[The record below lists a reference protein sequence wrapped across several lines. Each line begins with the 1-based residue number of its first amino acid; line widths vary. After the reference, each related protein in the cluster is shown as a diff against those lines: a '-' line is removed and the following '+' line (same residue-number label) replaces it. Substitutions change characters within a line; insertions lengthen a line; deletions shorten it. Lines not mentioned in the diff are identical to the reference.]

1 MGIGA
6 EIGSNRC
13 SAVDFELSFGDIF
26 ILFFLTLG
34 PLKAILPFAR
44 ATRRTEPA
52 FQRTVAWRAVA
63 IATVI
68 VLAVALLGPLVLTRW
83 HVSAPAI
90 SITGSI
96 ILFVQALRIIMQ
108 TPAGV
113 RGSAA
118 QQTNP
123 SPPSPAI
130 AVFPL
135 AIPAIVTAPGIAAI
149 AMIIV
154 LNRHDLV
161 HVTIDVVLLLGVM
174 ALNLL
179 TLWNTETILKHG
191 LAGVLPVIGW
201 VLAVL
206 QASLAVQIVIH
217 SLRVLEALRWP
228 GS

>member
-1 MGIGA
+1 M
-6 EIGSNRC
+6 
-13 SAVDFELSFGDIF
+13 DFELSFGDIF

-44 ATRRTEPA
+44 ATRGTEPT

-68 VLAVALLGPLVLTRW
+68 VLVVALLGPLVLTRW

-96 ILFVQALRIIMQ
+96 ILISQALRIIMQ
-108 TPAGV
+108 TPAGM
-113 RGSAA
+113 RGSIE
-118 QQTNP
+118 QQAST

-135 AIPAIVTAPGIAAI
+135 AIPAIVAAPGTAAI

-161 HVTIDVVLLLGVM
+161 HVAIDVALLLGVM

-191 LAGVLPVIGW
+191 LAGILPVVGW

>member
-1 MGIGA
+1 
-6 EIGSNRC
+6 
-13 SAVDFELSFGDIF
+13 VDFELSFGDIA

-44 ATRRTEPA
+44 VTRGTEPA

-63 IATVI
+63 IAAVI
-68 VLAVALLGPLVLTRW
+68 VLAVALLCPFILTNW
-83 HVSAPAI
+83 HVSPPAI
-90 SITGSI
+90 SITAGM
-96 ILFVQALRIIMQ
+96 ILFSQALRIIMQ
-108 TPAGV
+108 TPAGM
-113 RGSAA
+113 RGSGE
-118 QQTNP
+118 QQASP

-149 AMIIV
+149 AVIIV

-161 HVTIDVVLLLGVM
+161 HVTIVVALLLGVM

-179 TLWNTETILKHG
+179 TLWNNETILKHG
-191 LAGVLPVIGW
+191 LAGILPVVGW

-206 QASLAVQIVIH
+206 QASLAVQIMIH
-217 SLRVLEALRWP
+217 ALRVLEVIRWP

>member
-1 MGIGA
+1 
-6 EIGSNRC
+6 
-13 SAVDFELSFGDIF
+13 VDFELSFGDIF

-44 ATRRTEPA
+44 ATRGTEPA

-68 VLAVALLGPLVLTRW
+68 VLTVGLLGPLVLTRW
-83 HVSAPAI
+83 HVLPPAI

-96 ILFVQALRIIMQ
+96 ILFSQALRIIMQ
-108 TPAGV
+108 TPAGM
-113 RGSAA
+113 RGSGE
-118 QQTNP
+118 
-123 SPPSPAI
+123 
-130 AVFPL
+130 PL

-149 AMIIV
+149 AVIIV
-154 LNRHDLV
+154 LNRHDIA
-161 HVTIDVVLLLGVM
+161 HVTIDVALLLGVM

-179 TLWNTETILKHG
+179 TLRNTETILKHG
-191 LAGVLPVIGW
+191 LAGILPMVGW

-217 SLRVLEALRWP
+217 ALRVLEVLH
-228 GS
+228 

>member
-1 MGIGA
+1 
-6 EIGSNRC
+6 
-13 SAVDFELSFGDIF
+13 VDFELSFGDIF

-44 ATRRTEPA
+44 ATRGTEPA

-68 VLAVALLGPLVLTRW
+68 VLTVGLLGPLVLTRW
-83 HVSAPAI
+83 HVSPPAI

-96 ILFVQALRIIMQ
+96 ILFAQALRIIMQ
-108 TPAGV
+108 TPAGM
-113 RGSAA
+113 RGSGE
-118 QQTNP
+118 QQATQ

-135 AIPAIVTAPGIAAI
+135 AMPALVTAPGIAAI
-149 AMIIV
+149 AVIIV

-161 HVTIDVVLLLGVM
+161 HETIDVALLLGVM

-179 TLWNTETILKHG
+179 MLWNTEAILKHG

-228 GS
+228 GA

>member
-1 MGIGA
+1 M
-6 EIGSNRC
+6 
-13 SAVDFELSFGDIF
+13 DFELSFGDIF

-44 ATRRTEPA
+44 ATRGTEPA

-68 VLAVALLGPLVLTRW
+68 VLTVGLLGPLVLTRW
-83 HVSAPAI
+83 HVLPPAI

-96 ILFVQALRIIMQ
+96 ILFSQALRIIMQ
-108 TPAGV
+108 TPAGM
-113 RGSAA
+113 RGSGE
-118 QQTNP
+118 QQASP

-149 AMIIV
+149 AVIIV
-154 LNRHDLV
+154 LNRHDIA
-161 HVTIDVVLLLGVM
+161 HVTIDVALLLGVM

-179 TLWNTETILKHG
+179 TLRNTETILKHG
-191 LAGVLPVIGW
+191 LAGILPMVGW

-206 QASLAVQIVIH
+206 QASLAVQIMIH
-217 SLRVLEALRWP
+217 ALRVLEALRWP